1 MIRNRWTIIRALAWF
16 GLIGSGSAQIWSP
29 EEAPVWVLGTL
40 LVSSLPMVRGFQLA
54 RGTALRPPLVWGLI
68 ALVLGVVAQ
77 LVATGEP
84 LADGRPWAGHGAYLM
99 SLSALAALISVLNA
113 RRPGSGPWAGLMA
126 LLVLVFLIP
135 WLEGSGLVG
144 SGDAMD
150 RLRLESPWNL
160 FFALL
165 ILAGAVNYLLTRYGL
180 AAFLVGVGLGLEWLA
195 LVATAWPPI
204 WRGRLWSLVPWC
216 LALAV
221 WVAEAIAARPAHAK
235 TDLDRLWLWFRDR
248 WGLVWALRVME
259 RFNRE
264 ARVARWP
271 IRLEWPGVVST
282 SSQSDSGDL
291 PEPMIPENALA
302 TLRGLLRRFADR
314 ERLDEA
320 ARDRPRSPSPS
331 TLK

>member
-1 MIRNRWTIIRALAWF
+1 MIRNCWAIIRALAWS
-16 GLIGSGSAQIWSP
+16 GLIGSGLAWLWAP
-29 EEAPVWVLGTL
+29 EEAPAWVLGTL
-40 LVSSLPMVRGFQLA
+40 LVSSLPMVRGWRLA
-54 RGTALRPPLVWGLI
+54 RGTALRPPLVWGLM
-68 ALVLGVVAQ
+68 ALVLGMVAQ
-77 LVATGEP
+77 LVAIGEP
-84 LADGRPWAGHGAYLM
+84 LAEGRPWAGHGTYLM
-99 SLSALAALISVLNA
+99 SLASLAALISVLNA

-135 WLEGSGLVG
+135 WLEGSGLAG
-144 SGDAMD
+144 SGHAME

-160 FFALL
+160 FLVLL
-165 ILAGAVNYLLTRYGL
+165 ILIGTANYLPTRYGP
-180 AAFLVGVGLGLEWLA
+180 AAFLVGIGLGLEWLA
-195 LVATAWPPI
+195 LVATAWPPT

-221 WVAEAIAARPAHAK
+221 WIAEAIAARPVHAK

-248 WGLVWALRVME
+248 WGLVWTLRVME

-271 IRLEWPGVVST
+271 IRLEWLGVVST
-282 SSQSDSGDL
+282 SPQSAPGD
-291 PEPMIPENALA
+291 PAEPMMPEDALA

-320 ARDRPRSPSPS
+320 ARSRSVFPR
-331 TLK
+331 

>member
-1 MIRNRWTIIRALAWF
+1 MIRNLWTIIRALAWF
-16 GLIGSGSAQIWSP
+16 GLIGSGLTGLWGP
-29 EEAPVWVLGTL
+29 EQAPIWVLGSL
-40 LVSSLPMVRGFQLA
+40 GISLLPMARGWRLA
-54 RGTALRPPLVWGLI
+54 QGTALRPPLVWGLV
-68 ALVLGVVAQ
+68 ALIFGMMAQ
-77 LVATGEP
+77 LAALREP
-84 LADGRPWAGHGAYLM
+84 LAEGRPWAGHGTYLM
-99 SLSALAALISVLNA
+99 SLASLAALVSILNA

-126 LLVLVFLIP
+126 LLFLVFLIP

-144 SGDAMD
+144 SGHAME

-160 FFALL
+160 FFGLL
-165 ILAGAVNYLLTRYGL
+165 ILAGTVNYLPTRYGPAAAL
-180 AAFLVGVGLGLEWLA
+180 AGIGLGLEWLA
-195 LVATAWPPI
+195 LIATAWPPS

-221 WVAEAIAARPAHAK
+221 WVAELITARPPHAK

-248 WGLVWALRVME
+248 WGLVWSLRVME

-282 SSQSDSGDL
+282 SSQPASGDP
-291 PEPMIPENALA
+291 PEPMVPENALA

-320 ARDRPRSPSPS
+320 ARNRSI
-331 TLK
+331 LHH